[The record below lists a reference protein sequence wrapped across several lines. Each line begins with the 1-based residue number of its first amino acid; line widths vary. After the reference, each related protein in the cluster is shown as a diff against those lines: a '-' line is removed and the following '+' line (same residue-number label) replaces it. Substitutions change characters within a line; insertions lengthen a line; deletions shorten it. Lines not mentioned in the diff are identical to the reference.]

1 MAIIGKIREKSG
13 LLVGIVGLALLAF
26 VLGDYQS
33 MFGKSEGIYGIGL
46 VKGEKVNAEVY
57 SQLSARVQDADR
69 NQAANDQKEFGEKEI
84 ADANDKAWKF
94 MVDSTLL
101 NIEYQSLG
109 INVTDKEFNAYL
121 FATDGFNPIQNLAQ
135 YFTDSLT
142 GAVSEKSTIAGRQ
155 KLQAEITKLKASKE
169 PGAKKQWED
178 FKKGI
183 TDQRKQE
190 KYNDLI
196 EQGVYVTSLEA
207 RNEYESKNVKK
218 NISFVQRAYSEISD
232 TELKVKESEIK
243 AFYEAHKSEAKYKN
257 RTSSRDLKLFDVA
270 IYPSKID
277 SANFSSEI
285 NKLKQGFSS
294 STNDSLFVL
303 KESENKIYFGDKRAT
318 AVPQSYEMERRKNP
332 QAIKLMS
339 YPDYLAPDFKIATI
353 GGIVSWEMG
362 DKYLISKVI
371 GFTPSKLK
379 ARHLLISTKE
389 SNEPNAAESK
399 DPKFIA
405 AKKKM
410 ADSLLMVINKD
421 NFSDLVKKYTD
432 DPGSKDKGGLYEN
445 FMEVEFVKE
454 FSDFCVTK
462 DSGQIGIVKTEFGFH
477 IIEALGRDSSVFP
490 VLATIQK
497 KSLKPSETS
506 LSDIE
511 SKVDGVLY
519 KIDNAI
525 SKIESENGKIS
536 KFEKIAKEENYFVRT
551 ITIDDNSP
559 KIDYRSNINYSKA
572 QTDLLRLAYGEEN
585 KVGSICSAPIFDKNK
600 YIIAILANIK
610 EKGEPKYEDV
620 KERMEKDIL
629 IDKKAKKLISEMS
642 KTKNLASLASLY
654 KTSVIDTSVTFSA
667 MNIGNFSEPE
677 IIGSLFSLIK
687 DGQTTLPL
695 KGSMGV
701 YVIKVNNTLKA
712 PAVANNNAERD
723 ELLNR
728 YKSNAMRLAIDGLE
742 KAAEVV
748 DNRALFFASIRL

>member
-57 SQLSARVQDADR
+57 SQLSAIEQETDR
-69 NQAANDQKEFGEKEI
+69 NQAANQQKQFGEKEI

-232 TELKVKESEIK
+232 LELKVKESEIK

-270 IYPSKID
+270 INPSKLD
-277 SANFSSEI
+277 STNFSSEI

-303 KESENKIYFGDKRAT
+303 KESENKMYFGDKRAT
-318 AVPQSYEMERRKNP
+318 AVPQNHEKANRF
-332 QAIKLMS
+332 MS
-339 YPDYLAPDFKIATI
+339 YPPDYDTIFKRATI
-353 GGIVSWEMG
+353 GEIVSYSMG
-362 DKYLISKVI
+362 DKYLVSKVI

-432 DPGSKDKGGLYEN
+432 DSESKDKGGLYDN
-445 FMEVEFVKE
+445 FLEGELVKE
-454 FSDFCVTK
+454 FSDFCATK
-462 DSGQIGIVKTEFGFH
+462 DIGQIGIVKTEYGFH
-477 IIEALGRDSSVFP
+477 IIEALGRDSSFFP

-497 KSLKPSETS
+497 SRKPSETS

-559 KIDYRSNINYSKA
+559 KIDYRSSINYSKA

>member
-69 NQAANDQKEFGEKEI
+69 NQAAKDQKEFGEKEI

-101 NIEYQSLG
+101 NIEFQSLG

-155 KLQAEITKLKASKE
+155 KLQAEITKAKASKE

-232 TELKVKESEIK
+232 LELKVKESEIK

-257 RTSSRDLKLFDVA
+257 RTSSRDIKLFDIA
-270 IYPSKID
+270 INPSKTD

-303 KESENKIYFGDKRAT
+303 KESENKMYFGDKRAT
-318 AVPQSYEMERRKNP
+318 AVPQNHEKANRF
-332 QAIKLMS
+332 MS
-339 YPDYLAPDFKIATI
+339 YPPDYDTIFKRATI
-353 GGIVSWEMG
+353 GQIVSWEMG
-362 DKYLISKVI
+362 DKYMVSKVI

-379 ARHLLISTKE
+379 ARHLLIAT
-389 SNEPNAAESK
+389 NQSK
-399 DPKFIA
+399 DTNVIA
-405 AKKKM
+405 AKQKM
-410 ADSLLMVINKD
+410 ADSLLKVINKD
-421 NFSDLVKKYTD
+421 NFESLVSKYSD
-432 DPGSKDKGGLYEN
+432 DPGSKDKGGLYDN
-445 FMEVEFVKE
+445 FLEGEMVKE
-454 FSDFCVTK
+454 FSEFCATK
-462 DSGQIGIVKTEFGFH
+462 AIGQIGIVKTEFGFH
-477 IIEALGRDSSVFP
+477 IIEALERSSSVFP

-497 KSLKPSETS
+497 SRKPSETS

-525 SKIESENGKIS
+525 AKIESENGKIS

-551 ITIDDNSP
+551 ITLDDNSP
-559 KIDYRSNINYSKA
+559 KIDYRSGINYSKA
-572 QTDLLRLAYGEEN
+572 QTDFLRLAYGEEN

-642 KTKNLASLASLY
+642 KTKDLASLASLF

>member
-69 NQAANDQKEFGEKEI
+69 NQAAKDQKEFGEKEI

-218 NISFVQRAYSEISD
+218 NVSFVQRAYSEISD
-232 TELKVKESEIK
+232 LELKVTESEIK

-257 RTSSRDLKLFDVA
+257 RTSSRDIKLFDVA
-270 IYPSKID
+270 INPSKTD
-277 SANFSSEI
+277 STNFSSEI

-303 KESENKIYFGDKRAT
+303 KESENKMYFGDKRAT
-318 AVPQSYEMERRKNP
+318 AVPQNHEKANRF
-332 QAIKLMS
+332 MS
-339 YPDYLAPDFKIATI
+339 YPPDYDTIFKRATI
-353 GGIVSWEMG
+353 GEIVSYSMG
-362 DKYLISKVI
+362 DKYLVSKVI

-389 SNEPNAAESK
+389 SKDPNAVESK

-432 DPGSKDKGGLYEN
+432 DPGSKDKGGLYDN
-445 FMEVEFVKE
+445 FLEGEMVKE
-454 FSDFCVTK
+454 FSEFCATK
-462 DSGQIGIVKTEFGFH
+462 DIGQIGIVKTEFGFH
-477 IIEALGRDSSVFP
+477 IIETLERSSSFFP
-490 VLATIQK
+490 VLATIQ

-559 KIDYRSNINYSKA
+559 KIDYRSSINYSKA

-629 IDKKAKKLISEMS
+629 IDKKAKRLISEMS
-642 KTKNLASLASLY
+642 KTKNLASLASLF

>member
-69 NQAANDQKEFGEKEI
+69 NQAAKDQKEFGEKEI

-232 TELKVKESEIK
+232 LELKVTESEIK

-257 RTSSRDLKLFDVA
+257 RTSSRDIKLFDVA
-270 IYPSKID
+270 INPSKID

-303 KESENKIYFGDKRAT
+303 KESENKMYFGDKRAT
-318 AVPQSYEMERRKNP
+318 AVPQNHEKANRF
-332 QAIKLMS
+332 MS
-339 YPDYLAPDFKIATI
+339 YPPDYDTIFKRATI
-353 GGIVSWEMG
+353 GEIVSYSMG
-362 DKYLISKVI
+362 DKYLVSKVI

-421 NFSDLVKKYTD
+421 NFSALVTKYSD
-432 DPGSKDKGGLYEN
+432 DPGSKDKGGLYDN
-445 FMEVEFVKE
+445 FLEGEMVKE
-454 FSDFCVTK
+454 FSEFCATK
-462 DSGQIGIVKTEFGFH
+462 DIGQIGIVKTEFGFH
-477 IIEALGRDSSVFP
+477 IIETLERSSSFFP
-490 VLATIQK
+490 VLATIQ

-559 KIDYRSNINYSKA
+559 KIDYRSSINYSKA

>member
-33 MFGKSEGIYGIGL
+33 MFGKSEGVYGIGL

-69 NQAANDQKEFGEKEI
+69 KQAAKDQKEFGEKEI

-135 YFTDSLT
+135 YFTDST

-155 KLQAEITKLKASKE
+155 KLQAEITKAKASKD
-169 PGAKKQWED
+169 PDAKKQWEN

-232 TELKVKESEIK
+232 LSLKVTESELK

-303 KESENKIYFGDKRAT
+303 KESENKMYFGDKRAT

-339 YPDYLAPDFKIATI
+339 YPDYLAPDFKRAAI

-362 DKYLISKVI
+362 DKYLVSKVI
-371 GFTPSKLK
+371 GYTPSKLK

-389 SNEPNAAESK
+389 SKDPNAVESK

-454 FSDFCVTK
+454 FSDFCATK
-462 DSGQIGIVKTEFGFH
+462 DSGQIGIVKTEYGFH
-477 IIEALGRDSSVFP
+477 IIEALGRDSSFFP

-497 KSLKPSETS
+497 KSLKPSELS
-506 LSDIE
+506 LSDIL

-525 SKIESENGKIS
+525 AKIESENGKIS

-551 ITIDDNSP
+551 ITMDDNNP

-642 KTKNLASLASLY
+642 KTKDLASLASLF

-677 IIGSLFSLIK
+677 IIGSLFSVIK